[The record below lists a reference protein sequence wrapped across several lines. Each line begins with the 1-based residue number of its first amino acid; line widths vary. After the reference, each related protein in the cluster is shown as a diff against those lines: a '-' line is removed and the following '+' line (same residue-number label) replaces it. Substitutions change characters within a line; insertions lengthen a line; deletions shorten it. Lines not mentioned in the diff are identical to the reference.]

1 LWNTCI
7 FPRILYVFLDFF
19 FLSFVSPFHDS
30 VFPFSLLN
38 NVIKIMSHCY
48 NRPSQDPRKSF
59 QFPTIFFL
67 N

>member
-1 LWNTCI
+1 L
-7 FPRILYVFLDFF
+7 FP
-19 FLSFVSPFHDS
+19 PFMIPCS
-30 VFPFSLLN
+30 LFSLLN